1 MPEWFTYAKARASF
15 AQVGNDMDAYQ
26 LYNTY
31 SIGSD
36 PNGNTTAGQGKT
48 KYDADVRSE
57 LITSWEAGAELN
69 FSQNKSKIIELLPGK
84 PGMQYALGGSDA
96 LQVYAVAGG
105 A

>member
-36 PNGNTTAGQGKT
+36 PNGNTTAGQGKPNT
-48 KYDADVRSE
+48 
-57 LITSWEAGAELN
+57 
-69 FSQNKSKIIELLPGK
+69 
-84 PGMQYALGGSDA
+84 MQMYAAS
-96 LQVYAVAGG
+96 
-105 A
+105 

>member
-36 PNGNTTAGQGKT
+36 PNGNTTAGTRK
-48 KYDADVRSE
+48 
-57 LITSWEAGAELN
+57 N
-69 FSQNKSKIIELLPGK
+69 
-84 PGMQYALGGSDA
+84 
-96 LQVYAVAGG
+96 
-105 A
+105 